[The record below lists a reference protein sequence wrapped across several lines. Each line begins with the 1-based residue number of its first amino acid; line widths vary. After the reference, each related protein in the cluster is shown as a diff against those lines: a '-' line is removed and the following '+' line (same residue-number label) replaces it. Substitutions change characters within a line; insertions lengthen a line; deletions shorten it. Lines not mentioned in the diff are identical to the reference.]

1 MCRYDK
7 LNTMKVRLLQ
17 VMLIG
22 IAFLPSCK
30 PAVKGGNNTAKA
42 VEAKEIDS
50 ESLYQLNSA
59 WDDQNGDTITL
70 SKLTGKIPVLAMIF
84 TRCTFSCPRT
94 IDDLKAIE
102 KRLPADKK
110 EKVVFVLVTFDS
122 DRDHTKEL
130 KAFVKKMKLGTNWM
144 ILHGNEENVRE
155 LSMLL
160 DVKYKKQPN
169 GDFTHSTV
177 ISLLNTHGAIAAQ
190 TDRLGADPAL
200 MVGKIKSM

>member
-1 MCRYDK
+1 MRW
-7 LNTMKVRLLQ
+7 LQ
-17 VMLIG
+17 VVLMGCMVI
-22 IAFLPSCK
+22 IFASQPACK

-42 VEAKEIDS
+42 KEAKEMDN
-50 ESLYQLNSA
+50 ESLYQLNGS
-59 WDDQNGDTITL
+59 WDDQDGDTITL
-70 SKLTGKIPVLAMIF
+70 SKLTGKIPVLAMVF

-102 KRLPADKK
+102 RRLPADKK
-110 EKVVFVLVTFDS
+110 KMVVFVLVTFDS
-122 DRDHTKEL
+122 DRDHTKQL
-130 KAFVKKMKLGTNWM
+130 KAFVKKMKLGNNWM
-144 ILHGNEENVRE
+144 ILHGDEDNVRE

-190 TDRLGADPAL
+190 TQSLGADPAL
-200 MVGKIKSM
+200 MVDKINSMK

>member
-1 MCRYDK
+1 
-7 LNTMKVRLLQ
+7 MKMMKMKWLQ
-17 VMLIG
+17 VILLG
-22 IAFLPSCK
+22 CIAISISFLSACK
-30 PAVKGGNNTAKA
+30 PAVKGSNNIAKA
-42 VEAKEIDS
+42 DETKEVDN
-50 ESLYQLNSA
+50 ESLYQLNGA

-70 SKLTGKIPVLAMIF
+70 SKLTGKIPVMAMVF

-102 KRLPADKK
+102 KQLPADKK

-122 DRDHTKEL
+122 DRDHTGQL
-130 KAFVKKMKLGTNWM
+130 KAFVKKMKLGNNWM

-190 TDRLGADPAL
+190 TQRLGADPAL
-200 MVGKIKSM
+200 MVDKIKSM